1 MHFLGY
7 GIWYDHINTQWEILD
22 YTKHHND
29 PARVVL
35 RIKNRAPLLKWLRKL
50 GKRGVNY

>member
-7 GIWYDHINTQWEILD
+7 VIWYDHMNTQWEILD
-22 YTKHHND
+22 YTKRHDD

-35 RIKNRAPLLKWLRKL
+35 RIKNNHPLLRWFRKNT
-50 GKRGVNY
+50 KRGVNY